1 MVGIRRVGVGVGL
14 VVAFSPVHTKTIAS
28 EDIRNRRQPI
38 IRLSCGYMMNMRG
51 IGEIGW
57 LVRDVSSHRV
67 LMPASKALMERCR
80 LDDSFIGELFMGGG
94 DYGQAIG
101 WPLL

>member
-1 MVGIRRVGVGVGL
+1 MVDMRSVGEVG
-14 VVAFSPVHTKTIAS
+14 
-28 EDIRNRRQPI
+28 R
-38 IRLSCGYMMNMRG
+38 
-51 IGEIGW
+51 

-67 LMPASKALMERCR
+67 LMPAGKTLMERCG
-80 LDDSFIGELFMGGG
+80 LDNSFVGELFMGWR